1 MALTVSVRT
10 ESFDLFPVVHRE
22 DTKVNVM
29 CLVSCISSQK
39 SQGLCTTYQ
48 VVLFSDR
55 LHTASHQRHQINV
68 TVFSIIFFF
77 WAMVYISSNIFI
89 SSFLKDIIH
98 ILSDQMC
105 IGKNDILLFIPVIC
119 NTYESKIPAF
129 IKKIKS
135 FRLGFKNIFSV

>member
-1 MALTVSVRT
+1 MSVRT

-55 LHTASHQRHQINV
+55 QHTASHQCHQINV

-89 SSFLKDIIH
+89 SSSLKDIVH